1 MKQLKEIIDHKSQ
14 NIKSLQEAAKVLQN
28 DIQEYKKA
36 ENTYKK
42 FPSHQDHDY
51 TKNNMINAG
60 ASNQI
65 SHKNNHDKKF
75 VKQYQCYQA
84 TQLEE

>member
-36 ENTYKK
+36 ENTY
-42 FPSHQDHDY
+42 
-51 TKNNMINAG
+51 
-60 ASNQI
+60 
-65 SHKNNHDKKF
+65 
-75 VKQYQCYQA
+75 
-84 TQLEE
+84 